1 MVDKRTATALIV
13 GFVILLSGLSLWV
26 LGDQTNSVVTLPL
39 ASTGVTWAPLLW
51 ICGII
56 VLLSA
61 ALANILDAKHYLFWI
76 VSLIVGYLV
85 VFGIIIAVTA
95 YLIP

>member
-1 MVDKRTATALIV
+1 MVDKRTAAALIV
-13 GFVILLSGLSLWV
+13 GFLILLSGLSLWV

-61 ALANILDAKHYLFWI
+61 AFANILDAKHYLFWI

-85 VFGIIIAVTA
+85 IFGIIIAVTA
-95 YLIP
+95 YLMP

>member
-1 MVDKRTATALIV
+1 VDRRTAVVLIV
-13 GFVILLSGLSLWV
+13 GFVILVSGLALWV
-26 LGDQTNSVVTLPL
+26 LGDQTNSVVSLPL
-39 ASTGVTWAPLLW
+39 ASTGVPWAPFLW

-61 ALANILDAKHYLFWI
+61 ALASILQLKYYVLWL

-85 VFGIIIAVTA
+85 VFGIIIAVTG
-95 YLIP
+95 YLIH

>member
-1 MVDKRTATALIV
+1 MVDRRTAVVLIL
-13 GFVILLSGLSLWV
+13 GFVVLISGLAAWV
-26 LGDQTNSVVTLPL
+26 LGDQTNSIVSLPL
-39 ASTGVTWAPLLW
+39 ASTGVPWAPFLW

-61 ALANILDAKHYLFWI
+61 ALASILQVKYYLLWL

-85 VFGIIIAVTA
+85 VFGIIIVVTG
-95 YLIP
+95 YLIH